1 MKPMLPVLS
10 FEQPVRQGWS
20 YEVKYDGFRAMLEW
34 TEESINIVSRNGKPL
49 LPQFPEIDQFLSSHI
64 EAFRPY
70 LPLLLDCELVILENE
85 YKANFS
91 AIQVR
96 GRMKSENRI
105 QESAKKV
112 PARLMA
118 FDLLMLSG
126 TSLLDRVYSDR
137 KKQLNDLFI
146 KTGLPVKVNPSNQQL
161 LQYVKSYSDFNEIW
175 EHVSLHDGEGIVA
188 KDPAG
193 RWEEGKRTD
202 KWVKYKNFKLV
213 NCFLIAFE
221 KANGYYHCAVY
232 KDEEI
237 VQIGHIL
244 FGLKPEEKQALSAVI
259 RQNSTNEDN
268 RFIYVEPAI
277 CFEVKY
283 LELYDGE
290 LREPHFNRFRFDL
303 KPEDCTYDHF
313 LFNQKNAP
321 EDVELTHPDKP
332 VWESPP
338 VRKIDLV
345 HYLREVS
352 PSMLPFLQKR
362 LLTVI
367 RYPHGMFGEA
377 FYQKNC
383 PDYAPDFVETHL
395 DEDINYI
402 VCNGLKTLVWL
413 GNQLAIEFHIPFRT
427 IDSQPNKV
435 SEIVLDLDPPSIGD
449 FQLAVTAALHIK
461 EVLDGLNLTG
471 FVKTSGNKGL
481 QVYIPLPANTYTF
494 DETRLFTEFIAHY
507 LVSKETDLFTIERM
521 KKNRG
526 NKLYVDYVQHAHGK
540 TIIAPYS
547 PRGNQH
553 AGVAAP
559 LLWEEVVN
567 GLDPKEFNL
576 PNVLKRYRKIGDPF
590 KDYFAAGEEQPFA
603 PVLEFLKSTK

>member
-1 MKPMLPVLS
+1 MKPMLPILS
-10 FEQPVRQGWS
+10 FKQPTKTGWS
-20 YEVKYDGFRAMLEW
+20 YEVKYDGFRAMLDW
-34 TEESINIVSRNGKPL
+34 TEERIELISRNGKPL
-49 LPQFPEIDQFLSSHI
+49 LPQFPELEHFLTSRR
-64 EAFRPY
+64 EVFRTY
-70 LPLLLDCELVILENE
+70 LPLVLDCELVILENE
-85 YKANFS
+85 FKANFS

-96 GRMKSENRI
+96 GRMKSEERI
-105 QESAKKV
+105 QESAMKT

-118 FDLLMLSG
+118 FDLLKLAGRSLINSPYRERKKELKDLFGNTGLSG
-126 TSLLDRVYSDR
+126 KASLSS
-137 KKQLNDLFI
+137 
-146 KTGLPVKVNPSNQQL
+146 PEL
-161 LQYVKSYSDFNEIW
+161 LQLVEAYYHFNEIW
-175 EHVSLHDGEGIVA
+175 EQVVLHDGEGIVA
-188 KDPAG
+188 KDPLG

-202 KWVKYKNFKLV
+202 AWVKHKNFKLV
-213 NCFLIAFE
+213 NCFLIAYE

-232 KDEEI
+232 KDDKI
-237 VQIGHIL
+237 FKIGHIL
-244 FGLKPEEKQALSAVI
+244 FGFQPEEKQALSAVI
-259 RQNSTNEDN
+259 RQNSTNEDH
-268 RFIYVEPAI
+268 RFIYVEPGI

-303 KPEDCTYDHF
+303 KPADCTYDHF

-321 EDVELTHPDKP
+321 EDVEITHPDKP
-332 VWESPP
+332 IWESPP
-338 VRKIDLV
+338 IRKIDLI

-395 DEDINYI
+395 DEDIQYI

-413 GNQLAIEFHIPFRT
+413 GNQLAIEFHIPFQT
-427 IDSQPNKV
+427 IDSHPTKA
-435 SEIVLDLDPPSIGD
+435 SEIVLDLDPPSID
-449 FQLAVTAALHIK
+449 EFQLSVTAALYIK
-461 EVLDGLNLTG
+461 EVIDGLNLTG

-494 DETRLFTEFIAHY
+494 DETRLFTEFIANY
-507 LVSKETDLFTIERM
+507 LVSKEPDLFTIERM

-526 NKLYVDYVQHAHGK
+526 NRLYVDYVQHAHGK
-540 TIIAPYS
+540 TIVAPYS
-547 PRGNQH
+547 PRGNAH

-559 LLWEEVVN
+559 LFWEEVDKR
-567 GLDPKEFNL
+567 LDPKEFNL

-590 KDYFAAGEEQPFA
+590 KDYFIAGEDQPFG
-603 PVLEFLKSTK
+603 PVLNFLKNTK